1 MGLFGNLFDSEKRHF
16 HQAEVLADK
25 VLKLE
30 ETYAQKS
37 DDDLREVTRQ
47 LQEKIQAGASL
58 KDVLPDAFA
67 NAREAAKRVLNEFP
81 YRVQVLGGVL
91 LHEGD
96 IAEMKTGEG
105 KTLTAVMPI
114 YLHALAGK
122 GAHVVT
128 VNEYL
133 AKRDAEWMGR
143 VYTFLGLTVG
153 CNLHSLSESEKRD
166 AYACDI
172 TYTTNSEL
180 GFDYLRDNMVMRK
193 EQRVLRGLHYAV
205 LDEVD
210 SILIDEARTP
220 LIISGPGPV
229 LDQQY
234 IQADRFAK
242 SCKRDVDFEIDREDR
257 TVVLTD
263 AGLKKAD
270 RAFGIENIYN
280 GEHAS
285 IVHYIQN
292 AMRANYLMTR
302 DVEYVVGDDEIILV
316 DQFTGRKMA
325 GREFSDGLHQAI
337 QAKENVG
344 IKQETITLATITY
357 QNFFRLYDLLS
368 GMTGTAKTE
377 EDEFLNTYN
386 MRVYEVPTNRPIARI
401 DEPDLVFKD
410 RHEKYEAIVKHTKE
424 LYEKGQPVLIGT
436 LSIGINE
443 ALSEMLKKQNIPH
456 HVLNAKNDENEAEI
470 IAKAGQKF
478 AVTVAT
484 NMAGRGTDI
493 KLGEGVRELGGLC
506 VIGTERHESR
516 RIDNQLRGRSGRQ
529 GDPGESQFYLSLEDE
544 LMRRFGSERIK
555 AVLDRMNLS
564 EEESVIKS
572 RMLTRQ
578 VEGAQKRVE
587 GNNYDTR
594 KQVLQYDDVM
604 REQREIIYAQRY
616 DVITADRD
624 LAPEI
629 HAMMK
634 RTINRFVDGN
644 SRAEQDEKLES
655 IVNFAKYNLVPEESI
670 EIADLEGLSDEDIK
684 ADLYKRA
691 LEVYDS
697 QVAKLRDEESVRE
710 FQKVLILR
718 VVDSKWT
725 DHIDALDQL
734 RNAVGLRGYAQN
746 NPVVEYQAESFRMF
760 NDMIGSIE
768 FDVTR
773 LMMKAQIHEQER
785 PRTEHH
791 ISTTATRNI
800 SAQHSG
806 LPSDIDLTKVK
817 RNDLCPCGSGKKFK
831 NCHGRHR

>member
-81 YRVQVLGGVL
+81 YRVQVLGGIL

-424 LYEKGQPVLIGT
+424 LHEKGQPVLIGT

-493 KLGEGVRELGGLC
+493 KLGDGVAQLGGLA
-506 VIGTERHESR
+506 VLGSERHEAK

-529 GDPGESQFYLSLEDE
+529 GDPGFSRFYCSMDDDLIVEYHTDESEGMIERFEHDKESINK
-544 LMRRFGSERIK
+544 MRALIDRTQER
-555 AVLDRMNLS
+555 A
-564 EEESVIKS
+564 
-572 RMLTRQ
+572 
-578 VEGAQKRVE
+578 EGLHF
-587 GNNYDTR
+587 DTR
-594 KQVLQYDDVM
+594 KNTLEYDDVLM
-604 REQREIIYAQRY
+604 AQRHLIY
-616 DVITADRD
+616 DQRDKVLDLEDMEPLVYELVKENVSAAIEGYYQIPNKNDAKEKLAQYLNSLGIDGKQYAETIHRGSQEEITDAITDVYHKQTAELPQEELQRMVKFIFLQILDR
-624 LAPEI
+624 EWI
-629 HAMMK
+629 HHVDVMEHLKTSVRLRSYANVKPIDAYREEGFNRFNAMM
-634 RTINRFVDGN
+634 
-644 SRAEQDEKLES
+644 Q
-655 IVNFAKYNLVPEESI
+655 
-670 EIADLEGLSDEDIK
+670 
-684 ADLYKRA
+684 
-691 LEVYDS
+691 
-697 QVAKLRDEESVRE
+697 
-710 FQKVLILR
+710 
-718 VVDSKWT
+718 
-725 DHIDALDQL
+725 
-734 RNAVGLRGYAQN
+734 
-746 NPVVEYQAESFRMF
+746 
-760 NDMIGSIE
+760 
-768 FDVTR
+768 
-773 LMMKAQIHEQER
+773 
-785 PRTEHH
+785 
-791 ISTTATRNI
+791 NI
-800 SAQHSG
+800 SEQTVSTLLHIQTNNESAM
-806 LPSDIDLTKVK
+806 
-817 RNDLCPCGSGKKFK
+817 
-831 NCHGRHR
+831 

>member
-1 MGLFGNLFDSEKRHF
+1 MANFLSRLFNEDARKLK
-16 HQAEVLADK
+16 QIQKKIKPVLD
-25 VLKLE
+25 LE
-30 ETYAQKS
+30 EEYKAKS
-37 DDDLREVTRQ
+37 DDELKAMTPYLREK
-47 LQEKIQAGASL
+47 LAAGATL
-58 KDVLPDAFA
+58 DDIFVEAFA
-67 NAREAAKRVLNEFP
+67 TAREACRRVIGEFP
-81 YRVQVLGGVL
+81 YPVQLMGAAVMQG
-91 LHEGD
+91 GD

-105 KTLTAVMPI
+105 KTLTSVMAV
-114 YLHALAGK
+114 YLNALEGK
-122 GAHVVT
+122 GVHVVT

-133 AKRDAEWMGR
+133 SERDSAWMGEIHR
-143 VYTFLGLTVG
+143 FLGLTVG
-153 CNLHSLSESEKRD
+153 LNLRQLTKAQKRA

-242 SCKRDVDFEIDREDR
+242 SCKRAVDFEIDREDR
-257 TVVLTD
+257 TVVLTE

-377 EDEFLNTYN
+377 ENEFLNTYN
-386 MRVYEVPTNRPIARI
+386 MRVYEVPTNRPVARI

-424 LYEKGQPVLIGT
+424 LHEQGQPVLIGT

-493 KLGEGVRELGGLC
+493 KLGEGVAELGGL
-506 VIGTERHESR
+506 VVLGSERHEAK

-529 GDPGESQFYLSLEDE
+529 GDPGFSRFYCSMDDDLIVEYHTDESEGIIERFEHDKE
-544 LMRRFGSERIK
+544 NINKMRALIDRTQER
-555 AVLDRMNLS
+555 A
-564 EEESVIKS
+564 
-572 RMLTRQ
+572 
-578 VEGAQKRVE
+578 EGLHF
-587 GNNYDTR
+587 DTR
-594 KQVLQYDDVM
+594 KNTLEYDDVLM
-604 REQREIIYAQRY
+604 AQRHLIY
-616 DVITADRD
+616 DQRDKVLDLEDMEPLVYELVKENVSSAMEGYYQIPNKNDAKEKLAQYLNGLGIDGKQYAETIHRGSQEEITDAIIDIYHKQTAELPQEELQSMVKFIFLQILDR
-624 LAPEI
+624 EWI
-629 HAMMK
+629 HHVDVMEHLKTSVRLRSYANVKPIDAYREEGFNRFNAMM
-634 RTINRFVDGN
+634 
-644 SRAEQDEKLES
+644 Q
-655 IVNFAKYNLVPEESI
+655 
-670 EIADLEGLSDEDIK
+670 
-684 ADLYKRA
+684 
-691 LEVYDS
+691 
-697 QVAKLRDEESVRE
+697 
-710 FQKVLILR
+710 
-718 VVDSKWT
+718 
-725 DHIDALDQL
+725 
-734 RNAVGLRGYAQN
+734 
-746 NPVVEYQAESFRMF
+746 
-760 NDMIGSIE
+760 
-768 FDVTR
+768 
-773 LMMKAQIHEQER
+773 
-785 PRTEHH
+785 
-791 ISTTATRNI
+791 NI
-800 SAQHSG
+800 SEQTVSTLLQIQTNHESAM
-806 LPSDIDLTKVK
+806 
-817 RNDLCPCGSGKKFK
+817 
-831 NCHGRHR
+831 

>member
-37 DDDLREVTRQ
+37 DDELREVTKQ

-81 YRVQVLGGVL
+81 YRVQVLGGIL

-424 LYEKGQPVLIGT
+424 LHEKGQPVLIGT

-470 IAKAGQKF
+470 ITKAGQKF

-493 KLGEGVRELGGLC
+493 KLGEGVAQLGGLA
-506 VIGTERHESR
+506 VLGSERHEAK

-529 GDPGESQFYLSLEDE
+529 GDPGMSRFYVSVQDD
-544 LMRRFGSERIK
+544 LMVRFGAEHMEALFAKLGDTVI
-555 AVLDRMNLS
+555 
-564 EEESVIKS
+564 ESKTV
-572 RMLTRQ
+572 TRSIS
-578 VEGAQKRVE
+578 GAQRRVE
-587 GNNYDTR
+587 GVNYDAR
-594 KQVLQYDDVM
+594 KQLLQYDDVM
-604 REQREIIYAQRY
+604 RQQRETMY
-616 DVITADRD
+616 
-624 LAPEI
+624 E
-629 HAMMK
+629 
-634 RTINRFVDGN
+634 
-644 SRAEQDEKLES
+644 
-655 IVNFAKYNLVPEESI
+655 
-670 EIADLEGLSDEDIK
+670 
-684 ADLYKRA
+684 
-691 LEVYDS
+691 
-697 QVAKLRDEESVRE
+697 
-710 FQKVLILR
+710 
-718 VVDSKWT
+718 
-725 DHIDALDQL
+725 
-734 RNAVGLRGYAQN
+734 
-746 NPVVEYQAESFRMF
+746 
-760 NDMIGSIE
+760 
-768 FDVTR
+768 
-773 LMMKAQIHEQER
+773 
-785 PRTEHH
+785 
-791 ISTTATRNI
+791 TRNYI
-800 SAQHSG
+800 
-806 LPSDIDLTKVK
+806 LE
-817 RNDLCPCGSGKKFK
+817 NDDV
-831 NCHGRHR
+831 HAVIYDM

>member
-37 DDDLREVTRQ
+37 DDELREVTKQ

-81 YRVQVLGGVL
+81 YRVQVLGGIL

-153 CNLHSLSESEKRD
+153 CNLHSLSESEKRE

-506 VIGTERHESR
+506 VLGSERHESR

-529 GDPGESQFYLSLEDE
+529 GDPGMSRFYVSVQDD
-544 LMRRFGSERIK
+544 LMVRFGAEHMEALFAKLGDTVI
-555 AVLDRMNLS
+555 
-564 EEESVIKS
+564 ESKTV
-572 RMLTRQ
+572 TRSIS
-578 VEGAQKRVE
+578 GAQRRVE
-587 GNNYDTR
+587 GVNYDAR
-594 KQVLQYDDVM
+594 KQLLQYDDVM
-604 REQREIIYAQRY
+604 RQQRETMY
-616 DVITADRD
+616 DTRNFILENDDVHAVIHDMFKRVISDIVAAHFNSEARD
-624 LAPEI
+624 QDLNELIA
-629 HAMMK
+629 AL
-634 RTINRFVDGN
+634 DGIGFKGVV
-644 SRAEQDEKLES
+644 R
-655 IVNFAKYNLVPEESI
+655 V
-670 EIADLEGLSDEDIK
+670 EDIEGRTENDVVDICLNQAWSDYEQK
-684 ADLYKRA
+684 IEKVKDKVLPIEKEVSLRMIDRA
-691 LEVYDS
+691 WSNHIDTMS
-697 QVAKLRDEESVRE
+697 KLRDGIGLRSYAQSNPLQAYVTEGFNLFEDMMRTISRE
-710 FQKVLILR
+710 IVAFCMNIR
-718 VVDSKWT
+718 VVD
-725 DHIDALDQL
+725 
-734 RNAVGLRGYAQN
+734 G
-746 NPVVEYQAESFRMF
+746 P
-760 NDMIGSIE
+760 
-768 FDVTR
+768 
-773 LMMKAQIHEQER
+773 EQE
-785 PRTEHH
+785 
-791 ISTTATRNI
+791 A
-800 SAQHSG
+800 
-806 LPSDIDLTKVK
+806 
-817 RNDLCPCGSGKKFK
+817 
-831 NCHGRHR
+831 

>member
-37 DDDLREVTRQ
+37 DDELREVTKQ

-81 YRVQVLGGVL
+81 YRVQVLGGIL

-153 CNLHSLSESEKRD
+153 CNLHSLSESEKRE

-424 LYEKGQPVLIGT
+424 LHEKGQPVLIGT

-506 VIGTERHESR
+506 VLGSERHESR

-529 GDPGESQFYLSLEDE
+529 GDPGMSRFYVSVQDD
-544 LMRRFGSERIK
+544 LMVRFGAEHMEALFAKLGDTVI
-555 AVLDRMNLS
+555 
-564 EEESVIKS
+564 ESKTV
-572 RMLTRQ
+572 TRSIS
-578 VEGAQKRVE
+578 GAQRRVE
-587 GNNYDTR
+587 GVNYDAR
-594 KQVLQYDDVM
+594 KQLLQYDDVM
-604 REQREIIYAQRY
+604 RQQRETMYETRNFILENE
-616 DVITADRD
+616 DVHAVIHDMFKRVISDIVAAHFNSEARD
-624 LAPEI
+624 QDLNELIA
-629 HAMMK
+629 AL
-634 RTINRFVDGN
+634 DGIGFKGVV
-644 SRAEQDEKLES
+644 R
-655 IVNFAKYNLVPEESI
+655 V
-670 EIADLEGLSDEDIK
+670 EDIEGRTENDVVDICLEQAWSDYEQK
-684 ADLYKRA
+684 IEKVKDKVLPIEKEVSLRMIDRA
-691 LEVYDS
+691 WSNHIDTMS
-697 QVAKLRDEESVRE
+697 KLRDGIGLRSYAQSNPLQAYVTEGFNLFEDMMRTISRE
-710 FQKVLILR
+710 IVAFCMNIR
-718 VVDSKWT
+718 VVD
-725 DHIDALDQL
+725 
-734 RNAVGLRGYAQN
+734 G
-746 NPVVEYQAESFRMF
+746 P
-760 NDMIGSIE
+760 
-768 FDVTR
+768 
-773 LMMKAQIHEQER
+773 EQE
-785 PRTEHH
+785 
-791 ISTTATRNI
+791 A
-800 SAQHSG
+800 
-806 LPSDIDLTKVK
+806 
-817 RNDLCPCGSGKKFK
+817 
-831 NCHGRHR
+831 

>member
-81 YRVQVLGGVL
+81 YRVQVLGGIL

-424 LYEKGQPVLIGT
+424 LHEKGQPVLIGT

-506 VIGTERHESR
+506 VLGSERHESR

-529 GDPGESQFYLSLEDE
+529 GDPGMSRFYVSVQDD
-544 LMRRFGSERIK
+544 LMVRFGAEHMEALFAKLGDTVI
-555 AVLDRMNLS
+555 
-564 EEESVIKS
+564 ESKTV
-572 RMLTRQ
+572 TRSIS
-578 VEGAQKRVE
+578 GAQRRVE
-587 GNNYDTR
+587 GVNYDAR
-594 KQVLQYDDVM
+594 KQLLQYDDVM
-604 REQREIIYAQRY
+604 RQQRETMY
-616 DVITADRD
+616 DTRNFILENEDVHAVIHDMFKRVISDIVAAHFNSEARD
-624 LAPEI
+624 QDLNELIA
-629 HAMMK
+629 AL
-634 RTINRFVDGN
+634 DGIGFKGVV
-644 SRAEQDEKLES
+644 R
-655 IVNFAKYNLVPEESI
+655 V
-670 EIADLEGLSDEDIK
+670 EDIEGRTENDVVDICLEQAWSDYEQK
-684 ADLYKRA
+684 IEKVKDKVLPIEKEVSLRMIDRA
-691 LEVYDS
+691 WSNHIDTMS
-697 QVAKLRDEESVRE
+697 KLRDGIGLRSYAQSNPLQAYVTEGFNLFEDMMRTISRE
-710 FQKVLILR
+710 IVAFCMNIR
-718 VVDSKWT
+718 VVD
-725 DHIDALDQL
+725 
-734 RNAVGLRGYAQN
+734 G
-746 NPVVEYQAESFRMF
+746 P
-760 NDMIGSIE
+760 
-768 FDVTR
+768 
-773 LMMKAQIHEQER
+773 EQE
-785 PRTEHH
+785 
-791 ISTTATRNI
+791 A
-800 SAQHSG
+800 
-806 LPSDIDLTKVK
+806 
-817 RNDLCPCGSGKKFK
+817 
-831 NCHGRHR
+831 

>member
-1 MGLFGNLFDSEKRHF
+1 MGILKKIFKSYSDREVKRIQPLVKKINDLEKEMEKLSDSELSKKTEYF
-16 HQAEVLADK
+16 KEQLANGK
-25 VLKLE
+25 TL
-30 ETYAQKS
+30 
-37 DDDLREVTRQ
+37 DD
-47 LQEKIQAGASL
+47 I
-58 KDVLPDAFA
+58 LPEAFA
-67 NAREAAKRVLNEFP
+67 VVREASKRAIGLRH
-81 YRVQVLGGVL
+81 YDVQLIGGII
-91 LHEGD
+91 LHQGR

-105 KTLTAVMPI
+105 KTLVETLPA
-114 YLHALAGK
+114 YLNALTGK
-122 GAHVVT
+122 GVHIVT

-133 AKRDAEWMGR
+133 AKRDSEWMGKIFK
-143 VYTFLGLTVG
+143 FLGMTVG
-153 CNLHSLSESEKRD
+153 LNLNQMNSNQKRKQYQ
-166 AYACDI
+166 ADI
-172 TYTTNSEL
+172 MYTTNNEL

-242 SCKRDVDFEIDREDR
+242 SCKRAVDFEIDREDR
-257 TVVLTD
+257 TVVLTE

-292 AMRANYLMTR
+292 ALRANYLMTR

-377 EDEFLNTYN
+377 ENEFLNTYN
-386 MRVYEVPTNRPIARI
+386 MRVYEVPTNRPVARI

-424 LYEKGQPVLIGT
+424 LHEKGQPVLIGT

-493 KLGEGVRELGGLC
+493 KLGEGVAELGGL
-506 VIGTERHESR
+506 VVLGSERHEAK

-529 GDPGESQFYLSLEDE
+529 GDPGFSRFYCSMDDDLIVEYHTDESEGIVERFEHGKE
-544 LMRRFGSERIK
+544 NINKMRALIDRTQER
-555 AVLDRMNLS
+555 A
-564 EEESVIKS
+564 
-572 RMLTRQ
+572 
-578 VEGAQKRVE
+578 EGLHF
-587 GNNYDTR
+587 DTR
-594 KQVLQYDDVM
+594 KNTLEYDDVLM
-604 REQREIIYAQRY
+604 AQRHLIY
-616 DVITADRD
+616 DQRDKVLDLEDMEPLVYELVKENVFSAMEGYYQIPNKNDAKEKLAQYLNGLGIDGKQYAETIHRGSQEEITDAIIDIYHKQTAELPQEELQSMVKFIFLQILDR
-624 LAPEI
+624 EWI
-629 HAMMK
+629 HHVDVMEHLKTSVRLRSYANVKPIDAYREEGFNRFNAMM
-634 RTINRFVDGN
+634 
-644 SRAEQDEKLES
+644 Q
-655 IVNFAKYNLVPEESI
+655 
-670 EIADLEGLSDEDIK
+670 
-684 ADLYKRA
+684 
-691 LEVYDS
+691 
-697 QVAKLRDEESVRE
+697 
-710 FQKVLILR
+710 
-718 VVDSKWT
+718 
-725 DHIDALDQL
+725 
-734 RNAVGLRGYAQN
+734 
-746 NPVVEYQAESFRMF
+746 
-760 NDMIGSIE
+760 
-768 FDVTR
+768 
-773 LMMKAQIHEQER
+773 
-785 PRTEHH
+785 
-791 ISTTATRNI
+791 NI
-800 SAQHSG
+800 SEQTVSTLLQIQTNHESAM
-806 LPSDIDLTKVK
+806 
-817 RNDLCPCGSGKKFK
+817 
-831 NCHGRHR
+831 